1 MADNNYGPNLRY
13 DNGPSAAGSSGITK
27 SQAALT
33 ADSGKGIREDGTLR
47 HANHRVGLN
56 AAGVP
61 KTANVG
67 PNVIGGCA
75 WQGQSKRPYP

>member
-13 DNGPSAAGSSGITK
+13 DNGPSAAGSSGITA
-27 SQAALT
+27 SQAVLT
-33 ADSGKGIREDGTLR
+33 ADTAKGLQEDGTLK

-56 AAGVP
+56 AAGVQ
-61 KTANVG
+61 KANIG

-75 WQGQSKRPYP
+75 WQGQSNRPYP